1 MESATAT
8 NERDEQILMG
18 SKTTNERFV
27 DQRID
32 NRELPIESLVLRTPN
47 NVNTD
52 GRSER
57 EREREYA
64 PLVTALARVR
74 RSACRDETHSLSSAH
89 TLARMTRRRFMK
101 HRDLHMSNTC
111 MYAQVQENYRS
122 TAGERGEEGKERSTD
137 HASRTNRSG
146 SLFYIFFSG
155 NSWK

>member
-1 MESATAT
+1 MDLESATAT

-57 EREREYA
+57 ERERERESMLRLS
-64 PLVTALARVR
+64 PL
-74 RSACRDETHSLSSAH
+74 
-89 TLARMTRRRFMK
+89 
-101 HRDLHMSNTC
+101 
-111 MYAQVQENYRS
+111 
-122 TAGERGEEGKERSTD
+122 
-137 HASRTNRSG
+137 
-146 SLFYIFFSG
+146 
-155 NSWK
+155 